1 MSRGERWSRRGL
13 LRKGLLLERSR
24 GEEVRPFPESPPESS
39 PGAEPA
45 EAPASAPAPVEP
57 ASPEEIGRRI
67 EAEPACRNLLLRLLE
82 FCADPR
88 AESTIYCWMR
98 PFPELRTTFH
108 TPETLSPDGG
118 SGRRYVPSG
127 EGQWQT
133 TPAGKQLLLSWR
145 DTAGN
150 RNKNRNLNP
159 DVAYNARFT
168 ISTGAR

>member
-108 TPETLSPDGG
+108 APETLFLRMVEAGAVTYLP
-118 SGRRYVPSG
+118 G

-150 RNKNRNLNP
+150 RNKKP
-159 DVAYNARFT
+159 G
-168 ISTGAR
+168 I

>member
-13 LRKGLLLERSR
+13 LRKGLLLERRR

-45 EAPASAPAPVEP
+45 EAPASAPEPVEP

-67 EAEPACRNLLLRLLE
+67 EAEPSCRDLLLRLLE

-98 PFPELRTTFH
+98 PFPEMRTTFH
-108 TPETLSPDGG
+108 TPETLFLRMVEAGAVTYLP
-118 SGRRYVPSG
+118 G

-150 RNKNRNLNP
+150 RNKKP
-159 DVAYNARFT
+159 G
-168 ISTGAR
+168 I